1 MEAKYKVGNLII
13 LNTFGLLLRDEGN
26 PARIGVIIPSP
37 RNFMPTNDKLELFYW
52 VYDIMIGDQLIT
64 DVPQEFID
72 RMVEED
78 NEENP
83 K

>member
-26 PARIGVIIPSP
+26 PARIGVIITSP
-37 RNFMPTNDKLELFYW
+37 RNFMHTNDKLELFYW
-52 VYDIMIGDQLIT
+52 VYDIMIGNQLIT

>member
-1 MEAKYKVGNLII
+1 MEAKYKVGNLIV

-26 PARIGVIIPSP
+26 AARIGVIITAP
-37 RNFMPTNDKLELFYW
+37 RNFMHTNDKLELFYW
-52 VYDIMIGDQLIT
+52 VYDVMIGDQLIT